1 MNRAERRMGRKRR
14 KTGYKDVKKQK
25 GYKDVKKQKGYNFT
39 TTQKKTF
46 LDAKISRIEAAQQA
60 DTKAILTSTMACVL
74 LAVRD
79 VYGFGPA
86 RAKKIMQHV
95 RGLFKYVAA
104 GEINFDDVI
113 DTVQDEMD
121 INLNDWVEARL

>member
-1 MNRAERRMGRKRR
+1 MNRAERRSGRKRR
-14 KTGYKDVKKQK
+14 KT

-39 TTQKKTF
+39 TTQKKS
-46 LDAKISRIEAAQQA
+46 LVDAKISRIEAAQQA
-60 DTKAILTSTMACVL
+60 DTKAILTSAMACVL

-113 DTVQDEMD
+113 EAVQDELK